1 MYKRQGFPQH
11 RRYQCVARTGLEVG
25 PFRFHSGLLKGVL
38 SGIDS
43 IGVTVVA
50 VVELLYS
57 AS

>member
-1 MYKRQGFPQH
+1 MY
-11 RRYQCVARTGLEVG
+11 LVG
-25 PFRFHSGLLKGVL
+25 VCLLGLLVAFADDVGLL